1 MRVAIEQASGE
12 KYSSIATSVVDFC
25 TVLYKNRSGQGFL
38 FDMVQKSTHP
48 GPTAKRGRPRAY
60 DEDTALAQAMR
71 VFWTGGYAAT
81 SLDELSAATRM
92 NRPSLYAAFGDK
104 HALYG
109 TLIERYRA
117 MARDALAEALAPT
130 RPLREGLRQV
140 YDTALSIYFG
150 GDKEPRGCFMI
161 GTAVTEAASDRVV
174 RASLNEGLREI
185 DDAFAARFRR
195 AQDDGEL
202 RHGADPAA
210 LAKLA
215 SGALYFLAIRSRS
228 GEPRAVLE
236 RAAEAAIGLLC
247 DTTAHTGSPAV
258 TGRPQKR

>member
-1 MRVAIEQASGE
+1 
-12 KYSSIATSVVDFC
+12 
-25 TVLYKNRSGQGFL
+25 
-38 FDMVQKSTHP
+38 MVQKSAP
-48 GPTAKRGRPRAY
+48 AKRGRPRAY
-60 DEDTALAQAMR
+60 DEETALAQAMR

-104 HALYG
+104 QALYR

-117 MARDALAEALAPT
+117 MARAAMAEALAG
-130 RPLREGLRQV
+130 RPLREGLRRV
-140 YDTALSIYFG
+140 YDGALSIYFG
-150 GDKEPRGCFMI
+150 GGKDPRGCFMI
-161 GTAVTEAASDRVV
+161 GTAVTEAASDRAV

-185 DDAFAARFRR
+185 DAAFEARLRQ

-202 RHGADPAA
+202 ARSTDPAA

-215 SGALYFLAIRSRS
+215 SGALYFLAIRSRA

-236 RAAEAAIGLLC
+236 RAADDAIGLIC
-247 DTTAHTGSPAV
+247 GAPRRETSARAGASE
-258 TGRPQKR
+258 